1 MYLVVRAPEFG
12 VTIIITIVII
22 IVSRGE
28 KLVTRENKN
37 GWKTDR
43 TQTKITT
50 YMRGHCAKIKQNT
63 NRRTDIYPMLM
74 NKIEKKKAKAKN
86 DANAKNRQPP
96 KTFFL
101 SCFVFI
107 KFRVS
112 RK

>member
-50 YMRGHCAKIKQNT
+50 YMRGHCAKTKQNT

-74 NKIEKKKAKAKN
+74 NKIEKKKRKSKKQCQRKKQTTTQN
-86 DANAKNRQPP
+86 
-96 KTFFL
+96 FF
-101 SCFVFI
+101 F
-107 KFRVS
+107 
-112 RK
+112 